1 MWNRLIAGLCR
12 SADSHPALMKAV
24 RRAVV
29 GLRRLAD
36 RLELHQVQAALDAG
50 YGWTEIAA
58 ALGVTRQAVHKK
70 YHRRVRVER
79 GRP

>member
-1 MWNRLIAGLCR
+1 MSSQLERNA
-12 SADSHPALMKAV
+12 ADSTQPLEAL
-24 RRAVV
+24 RAVV
-29 GLRRLAD
+29 ALRRLAD

-50 YGWTEIAA
+50 YAWPEIAV

>member
-1 MWNRLIAGLCR
+1 MSRELERHA
-12 SADSHPALMKAV
+12 ADTTEPLEAL
-24 RRAVV
+24 RAVV
-29 GLRRLAD
+29 ALRRLAD
-36 RLELHQVQAALDAG
+36 RLQLHQVQAALDAG
-50 YGWTEIAA
+50 HAWPEIAA